1 MEDSPVGM
9 DLSNCREQPESTDVK
24 DVRDDSNS
32 NISHET
38 ENMSNSEDAKEYHLT
53 NGRGREVLEDDLST
67 VKGEHSEKE
76 DDVLK
81 SEAMETR
88 VEPGILYNRLQ
99 EYAEYDSVEL
109 ERHAG
114 PYDLVRPTGG
124 KLNCDIC
131 GLGCVSL
138 NVLMVHKRSH
148 TGERPFHCNQCGA
161 SFTQKGNLLRHV
173 KLHTGEKPFKCHL
186 CSYACQRRD
195 ALSGHLRTH
204 SVEKPFKCEF
214 CGRSYKQRS
223 SLEEHKERCRT
234 YLQNASLNEAESAEG
249 RHSKTEMGTERA
261 LVLDRLASN
270 VAKRKSSMPQ
280 KFVGEK
286 RPNFEVNYSSNF
298 GYEKE
303 RDVMLQGGMLDQA
316 INNAIGYLGVD
327 ALRPIV
333 QTPAAPT
340 SEMVPVISSLYPLAL
355 TRTEVITSNSQEVE
369 KSHIIHLRDK
379 ASSSDRGL
387 SPNNSGQDSTD
398 SDSNQEEHQ
407 SHPYH
412 HNQAVSPALQARN
425 GLLTYKEYPRTYDI
439 FRSPTICPRDV
450 LKVFNKE
457 GEPIGVYRCDH
468 CRVLFLDYVMFTI
481 HMGCH
486 GFRDPFECNV
496 CGHRSQDKYEFSSHI
511 VRGEH
516 RMGLK

>member
-1 MEDSPVGM
+1 MEDSPAGM
-9 DLSNCREQPESTDVK
+9 NLSHCQEQSERTDVEE
-24 DVRDDSNS
+24 VLTDSNS
-32 NISHET
+32 HTPHEM
-38 ENMSNSEDAKEYHLT
+38 ENMDNSEDAKEYHLT
-53 NGRGREVLEDDLST
+53 NGGGREEDVLIK
-67 VKGEHSEKE
+67 VKGEYTEKE
-76 DDVLK
+76 DGVLK
-81 SEAMETR
+81 SEEMEAR
-88 VEPGILYNRLQ
+88 GEPEILYNCRR
-99 EYAEYDSVEL
+99 EYGEYDSIEL
-109 ERHAG
+109 ERHSG
-114 PYDLVRPTGG
+114 PYDLVRPTSG

-195 ALSGHLRTH
+195 ALTGHLRTH

-234 YLQNASLNEAESAEG
+234 YLQNASLSEPESTEG
-249 RHSKTEMGTERA
+249 RHCKTEMGTERA

-280 KFVGEK
+280 KFIGEK
-286 RPNFEVNYSSNF
+286 RPSFEVNYSPGF
-298 GYEKE
+298 VYEKE
-303 RDVMLQGGMLDQA
+303 RNAMLQGCVLDQA
-316 INNAIGYLGVD
+316 INNAIGYLGAE
-327 ALRPIV
+327 ALRPLV
-333 QTPAAPT
+333 QPPAAPT

-355 TRTEVITSNSQEVE
+355 THTEVPNGNPQEGG
-369 KSHIIHLRDK
+369 KSHTQLRDK
-379 ASSSDRGL
+379 TVSSERAL
-387 SPNNSGQDSTD
+387 SPNSGQDSTD

-407 SHPYH
+407 NHAYH
-412 HNQAVSPALQARN
+412 QNQVVPPPLQARN
-425 GLLTYKEYPRTYDI
+425 GVLAFKEHPRSYDI
-439 FRSPTICPRDV
+439 FRPPTICPRDV

-457 GEPIGVYRCDH
+457 GELIGVYRCDH

-486 GFRDPFECNV
+486 GFRDPFECNM
-496 CGHRSQDKYEFSSHI
+496 CGHRSHNKYEFSSHI